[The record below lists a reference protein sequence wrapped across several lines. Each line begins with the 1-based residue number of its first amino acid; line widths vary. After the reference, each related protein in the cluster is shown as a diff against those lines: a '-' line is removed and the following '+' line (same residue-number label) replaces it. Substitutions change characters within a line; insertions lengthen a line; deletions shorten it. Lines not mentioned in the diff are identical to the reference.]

1 MKIEKFSEIKN
12 YHCVR
17 VSFFF
22 FWYLVEVAARFS
34 FFVAQDNNK
43 GDRLLGPPPYRY
55 MKYVCVLSR
64 LDLDFD
70 VFDGPFDSFVHF
82 ELFLDCAAGMQNGRV
97 VF

>member
-43 GDRLLGPPPYRY
+43 GDRLLGPPPI
-55 MKYVCVLSR
+55 VT
-64 LDLDFD
+64 
-70 VFDGPFDSFVHF
+70 
-82 ELFLDCAAGMQNGRV
+82 
-97 VF
+97 

>member
-1 MKIEKFSEIKN
+1 M
-12 YHCVR
+12 R
-17 VSFFF
+17 VSFLF

-34 FFVAQDNNK
+34 FFVAQGNNK
-43 GDRLLGPPPYRY
+43 GDRLVGPPYRY

>member
-43 GDRLLGPPPYRY
+43 GDRLLGPPP
-55 MKYVCVLSR
+55 LS
-64 LDLDFD
+64 LHEICMCII
-70 VFDGPFDSFVHF
+70 ST
-82 ELFLDCAAGMQNGRV
+82 
-97 VF
+97 